1 MSDPV
6 RAGSK
11 RSILVVGLALGLGA
25 LGAWLALQSP
35 ILARAMA
42 DSLLREQGPG
52 QGMATDTYLALL
64 AAGAAAYRLVGAAL
78 LAVGLWWTLRI
89 AAGPE

>member
-1 MSDPV
+1 MTS
-6 RAGSK
+6 
-11 RSILVVGLALGLGA
+11 RSIVAVGVALGLGA

-42 DSLLREQGPG
+42 DAMLREQG

-64 AAGAAAYRLVGAAL
+64 AAAAAGYRLVGAVL

-89 AAGPE
+89 ATGTE